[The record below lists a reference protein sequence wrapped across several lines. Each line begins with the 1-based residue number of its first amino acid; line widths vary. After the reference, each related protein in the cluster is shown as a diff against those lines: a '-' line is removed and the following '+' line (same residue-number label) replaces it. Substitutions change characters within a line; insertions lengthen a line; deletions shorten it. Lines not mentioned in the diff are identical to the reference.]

1 MPLIYTNGEYITS
14 ALPVPSDTGRIAL
27 MELRQ
32 LQYFVAVAE
41 ELNFSRAADRLN
53 MTQPPLSAGLDNAAD
68 RASKTYAAVF
78 TGVRQDSGDPL
89 EFVKTMRAFYDQ
101 EGVEGK
107 KTIVF
112 SDSLNLELCFKY
124 KDAAEKAGFV
134 ASFGV
139 GTFLTSKSPLSAS
152 ASPSISVYLLL
163 VGKGKFVVGSG
174 NRADGTNR

>member
-1 MPLIYTNGEYITS
+1 M
-14 ALPVPSDTGRIAL
+14 
-27 MELRQ
+27 
-32 LQYFVAVAE
+32 
-41 ELNFSRAADRLN
+41 
-53 MTQPPLSAGLDNAAD
+53 
-68 RASKTYAAVF
+68 
-78 TGVRQDSGDPL
+78 RQDSGDPL
-89 EFVKTMRAFYDQ
+89 EFVKTMRTFYDQ
-101 EGVEGK
+101 EGVKGK